1 MKAFVIALSVIISV
15 GLSLAVACLAA
26 WALTAIWPSLP
37 FWPVTILAWLIVS
50 VFSRSS
56 ASSS

>member
-1 MKAFVIALSVIISV
+1 MKTTAIVLLVVVAA
-15 GLSLAVACLAA
+15 GLSLAAACLAA

-37 FWPVTILAWLIVS
+37 FWPVAFLSWIVIS

-56 ASSS
+56 APSS

>member
-1 MKAFVIALSVIISV
+1 MKTAAIVLLVVVAA

-37 FWPVTILAWLIVS
+37 FWPVAILAWLAAG
-50 VFSRSS
+50 VFSRTS

>member
-1 MKAFVIALSVIISV
+1 MKAAAIVLTVIILA
-15 GLSLAVACLAA
+15 GASLAVASLAA

-37 FWPVTILAWLIVS
+37 FWPVAFLSWIVIS
-50 VFSRSS
+50 VFSRSP

>member
-1 MKAFVIALSVIISV
+1 MNASVIALAVIISV

-37 FWPVTILAWLIVS
+37 FWTVTILAWLIVS

>member
-1 MKAFVIALSVIISV
+1 MKAAAIVLTVIILA
-15 GLSLAVACLAA
+15 GASLAVASLAA

-37 FWPVTILAWLIVS
+37 FWPVAILAWLTAC

-56 ASSS
+56 VSSS

>member
-1 MKAFVIALSVIISV
+1 MKTAALVLVVTVAAALSFV
-15 GLSLAVACLAA
+15 VACVAA

-37 FWPVTILAWLIVS
+37 FWPVTFLAWVVIS

-56 ASSS
+56 SSSS

>member
-1 MKAFVIALSVIISV
+1 MKTTAIVLLVVVAA
-15 GLSLAVACLAA
+15 GLSLAVACFAS

-37 FWPVTILAWLIVS
+37 FWPVAFLSWIVIS

>member
-1 MKAFVIALSVIISV
+1 MRASALVLALIIV
-15 GLSLAVACLAA
+15 AGLSLAVACLAA

-37 FWPVTILAWLIVS
+37 FWPVAFLSWSVIS
-50 VFSRSS
+50 VFSRSP

>member
-1 MKAFVIALSVIISV
+1 MKTTAIVLAVIIAA

-37 FWPVTILAWLIVS
+37 FWPVVFLSWIVIS

-56 ASSS
+56 VPSS

>member
-1 MKAFVIALSVIISV
+1 MKTTAIVLAVIIAA

-37 FWPVTILAWLIVS
+37 FWPVS
-50 VFSRSS
+50 VLSWVVISVLSRLPRHDG
-56 ASSS
+56 

>member
-1 MKAFVIALSVIISV
+1 MKASVIALAVIIFV
-15 GLSLAVACLAA
+15 GSSLAVACLAA

>member
-1 MKAFVIALSVIISV
+1 MRAIALALAVIIVASA
-15 GLSLAVACLAA
+15 GLAVACLAA

-37 FWPVTILAWLIVS
+37 FWPVAFLSWIVIS
-50 VFSRSS
+50 VFSRSP

>member
-1 MKAFVIALSVIISV
+1 MKTTAIVLVVIIFA
-15 GLSLAVACLAA
+15 GLSAVVACLAA

-37 FWPVTILAWLIVS
+37 FWPVATLAWLTAG

-56 ASSS
+56 ASST

>member
-1 MKAFVIALSVIISV
+1 MKTAAIVLLVVVAA

-37 FWPVTILAWLIVS
+37 FWPVAFLSWIVIS

-56 ASSS
+56 VSSS